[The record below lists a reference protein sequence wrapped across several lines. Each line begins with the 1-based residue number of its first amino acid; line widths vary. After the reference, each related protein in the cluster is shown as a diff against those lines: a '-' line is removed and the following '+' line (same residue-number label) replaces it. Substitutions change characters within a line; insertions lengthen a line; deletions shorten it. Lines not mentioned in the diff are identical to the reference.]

1 MLLKD
6 IRSSKDL
13 KGCSI
18 AELQDL
24 ASQLREKIISHVA
37 VHGGHLASSLGVIE
51 LTLAM
56 HFVYNTPEDI
66 IVWDVGHQ
74 AYVHK
79 LLTGRY
85 DRFDTLRKKGGLSGF
100 LKRSESPY
108 DAFGAGHAST
118 SISAALG
125 FAVARDHL
133 GKKNSVVAVIGDG
146 AMTGGMAFEALNNAG
161 LAKQNMTIIL
171 NDNKM
176 SIAPNVGGF
185 SRYLNRVIS
194 DPKYNKLRHDIDK
207 VMRRIPGLLGARFR
221 ELLGVGEDAIKSV
234 LKPGRLFEDLGIR
247 YFGPIDGH
255 NLPELIEMLDR
266 VRAIPGPCLL
276 HVVSEKGRGLKLA
289 ENDPYKWHAS
299 VPFDPESG
307 DALSPGSSRP
317 TLTSVFGKAM
327 LELAKADRRL
337 IGITGAMPGGCGLN
351 IVEKELPGRVID
363 VGIAEE
369 HAITFAAGMACEG
382 VIPVCAIYS
391 SFLQRAYDQMVHDVA
406 LQHLH
411 VVFVLDR
418 AGLVGADGPTH
429 HGNLDLTYMRSIPGM
444 VVMAPSDENELRD
457 MLYTAVQYQDGPI
470 ALRYPRGNAYAE
482 KVREGFNALEIGKFR
497 VVEEGREVLLLGV
510 GFMLAELRIA
520 AQILRAH
527 GFAPTLVDARFI
539 KPLDT
544 EGYRTLFQNHNIVV
558 TLEDNSIVGGFGSAI
573 AELLADLG
581 LSGHQLFRF
590 GLPDSFV
597 EHGEIA
603 ELYQSLGIDGKSLAQ
618 TLMDR
623 LATGHRENT

>member
-6 IRSSKDL
+6 IRSPQDI

-24 ASQLREKIISHVA
+24 AGQLREKIISHVA

-51 LTLAM
+51 MTIALHYA
-56 HFVYNTPEDI
+56 FNTPEDI
-66 IVWDVGHQ
+66 VVWDVGHQ

-85 DRFDTLRKKGGLSGF
+85 DRFETLRKKGGLSGF
-100 LKRSESPY
+100 LKRTESPY

-133 GKKNSVVAVIGDG
+133 GKKNNVVAVIGDG
-146 AMTGGMAFEALNNAG
+146 SMTGGMAFEALNNAG
-161 LAKQNMTIIL
+161 ITQQNMTIIL

-194 DPKYNKLRHDIDK
+194 DPKYNKIRHDFDK
-207 VMRRIPGLLGARFR
+207 VMRRIPGQIGERFRGMLGA
-221 ELLGVGEDAIKSV
+221 GEDALKSV

-255 NLPELIEMLDR
+255 NLPELIEMLNR
-266 VRAIPGPCLL
+266 VKAIPGPCLL
-276 HVVSEKGRGLKLA
+276 HVVTDKGRGLKLA
-289 ENDPYKWHAS
+289 EKDPYKWHAS

-307 DALSPGSSRP
+307 DTLSPGNPRP
-317 TLTSVFGKAM
+317 ALTSVFGKAL
-327 LELAKADRRL
+327 LELARADRR
-337 IGITGAMPGGCGLN
+337 IVGITGAMPSGCGLN

-369 HAITFAAGMACEG
+369 HAVTFAAGMACEG
-382 VIPVCAIYS
+382 MVPVCAIYS
-391 SFLQRAYDQMVHDVA
+391 TFLQRAYDQMVHDVA

-429 HGNLDLTYMRSIPGM
+429 HGNLDLSYLRTIPGM
-444 VVMAPSDENELRD
+444 VIMAPSDENELRD
-457 MLYTAVQYQDGPI
+457 MLYTAVQHKDGPI
-470 ALRYPRGNAYAE
+470 ALRYPRGNAYSE
-482 KVREGFNALEIGKFR
+482 KLREGFQALEIGKFHM
-497 VVEEGREVLLLGV
+497 VEEGKHILLIGV
-510 GFMLAELRIA
+510 GFMLAEMRIA
-520 AQILRAH
+520 AKTLREN
-527 GFAPTLVDARFI
+527 GFEPTVVDARFV
-539 KPLDT
+539 KPLDN
-544 EGYRTLFQNHNIVV
+544 EAYRKLFENHDIVV
-558 TLEDNSIVGGFGSAI
+558 TLEDNSIVGGFGTAI

-581 LSGHQLFRF
+581 LPGHRLYRF
-590 GLPDSFV
+590 GLPDAFV
-597 EHGEIA
+597 EHGEVP
-603 ELYQSLGIDGKSLAQ
+603 ELYQSLGIDGKSVARQ
-618 TLMDR
+618 IMER
-623 LATGHRENT
+623 LA

>member
-1 MLLKD
+1 MLLKN
-6 IRSSKDL
+6 IRSPQEIKN
-13 KGCSI
+13 CSI
-18 AELQDL
+18 EELDDL
-24 ASQLREKIISHVA
+24 ARQLREKIISHVA

-56 HFVYNTPEDI
+56 HFVFNTPEDI

-85 DRFDTLRKKGGLSGF
+85 DRFDSLRKMGGLSGF
-100 LKRSESPY
+100 LKRSESEF

-133 GKKNSVVAVIGDG
+133 GKKNNVVAVIGDG

-161 LAKQNMTIIL
+161 LTQQNMTIIL

-194 DPKYNKLRHDIDK
+194 DPKYNKLRNDVDK
-207 VMRRIPGLLGARFR
+207 MMRRIPGLLGARFR
-221 ELLGVGEDAIKSV
+221 ELLGVGEDAVKSV

-266 VRAIPGPCLL
+266 VKAIPGPCLL
-276 HVVSEKGRGLKLA
+276 HVISEKGRGLKLA

-299 VPFDPESG
+299 VPFDPDSG
-307 DALSPGSSRP
+307 AVLVPGSTKP
-317 TLTSVFGKAM
+317 TLTSVFGNAL
-327 LELAKADRRL
+327 LELAREDKR
-337 IGITGAMPGGCGLN
+337 IVGITGAMPSGCGLN
-351 IVEKELPGRVID
+351 LVEKELPGRVID

-391 SFLQRAYDQMVHDVA
+391 SFLQRAYDQMIHDVA

-457 MLYTAVQYQDGPI
+457 MLYTAVNYSGGPI
-470 ALRYPRGNAYAE
+470 ALRYPRGNAYVE
-482 KVREGFNALEIGKFR
+482 SVRPGFHALDVGRFR
-497 VVEEGREVLLLGV
+497 VVESGKDILLIGV
-510 GFMLAELRIA
+510 GFMLAELRIT
-520 AQILRAH
+520 AQILKEN
-527 GFAPTLVDARFI
+527 GYEPTLVDARFI

-544 EGYRTLFQNHNIVV
+544 ESYRELFQHHSTVV

-573 AELLADLG
+573 AELLFDLG
-581 LSGHQLFRF
+581 LSGHQLLRF

-597 EHGEIA
+597 EHGEIP
-603 ELYQSLGIDGKSLAQ
+603 ELYKSLGIDGTSLAQ

-623 LATGHRENT
+623 LALGRRENI